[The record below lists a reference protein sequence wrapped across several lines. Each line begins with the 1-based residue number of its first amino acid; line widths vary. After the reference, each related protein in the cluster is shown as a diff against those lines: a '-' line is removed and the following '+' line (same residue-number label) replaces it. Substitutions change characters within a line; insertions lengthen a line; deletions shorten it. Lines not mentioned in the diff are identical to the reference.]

1 MIQDLGL
8 NEREGLRDRR
18 TEAVEDML
26 ALVVDLQEENLSE
39 QAIQRKKNRLR
50 KYLHPS
56 AAFSAFAHTIVQ
68 QFDIAL

>member
-8 NEREGLRDRR
+8 NEQEGLRDRR

-39 QAIQRKKNRLR
+39 
-50 KYLHPS
+50 
-56 AAFSAFAHTIVQ
+56 
-68 QFDIAL
+68 